1 MKSSNNFVYIK
12 QQNLYLKVF
21 VFIFLFTLLSGALR
35 KWVITSKDISN
46 GVFFLQTVL
55 PYTFLIVNDGFK
67 KWHVG
72 RPALTFIILVL
83 IVGMLNPLNL
93 TIYHGLIGFLLH
105 FNFFFIILFYLSNR
119 EKFNFLQIMHLL
131 VFIAFSQ
138 LVLVF
143 YQYTQPPDS
152 FVNTYADVESVNSV
166 ALVGKAARVTGTFS
180 YISGFTA
187 YLFFHSLLVWTMIK
201 CNYRNIYTLL
211 LLSMGLIACFM
222 SGSRSA
228 TYLYILVFTFIFILE
243 YQHLNKV
250 FLDFKLF
257 VPLALIGLFIIGVS
271 NDKFTGLIE
280 NAFSGFMER
289 RSRGIHTGEE
299 SERLFADIYELFNFK
314 GNFPLLGV
322 GLGST
327 YQGAN
332 QLFGVSPY
340 IQEYGF
346 FESELIRIILEGGFL
361 LFVVRIIL
369 ISYLIRQL
377 MIPTLAKLF
386 FSFII
391 IFFFPVIFNI
401 YNAVFAALGLML
413 LDNIYY
419 QQFRLSSALGNQR
432 HSIANS
438 FKF

>member
-1 MKSSNNFVYIK
+1 MKSLNQFIYKK
-12 QQNLYLKVF
+12 QQDNYLKIF

-35 KWVITSKDISN
+35 KWIITSKDISN

-55 PYTFLIVNDGFK
+55 PYAFLLTNDGLK
-67 KWHVG
+67 NWRIG
-72 RPALTFIILVL
+72 RPVLTFIILVL
-83 IVGMLNPLNL
+83 IIGMLNPLNL

-105 FNFFFIILFYLSNR
+105 FNFFFILLFYLNNR
-119 EKFNFLQIMHLL
+119 EKFDFLKIINLL
-131 VFIAFSQ
+131 VFFAFSQ

-152 FVNTYADVESVNSV
+152 FINTYADVESVSSV
-166 ALVGKAARVTGTFS
+166 ALVGNAARVTGTFS

-187 YLFFHSLLVWTMIK
+187 YLFFHSLLVWAMIK
-201 CNYRNIYTLL
+201 CNYRNAYTLL
-211 LLSMGLIACFM
+211 LLAMGLIACFM

-228 TYLYILVFTFIFILE
+228 TYLYILVFIVILILE
-243 YQHLNKV
+243 YRTVNKV

-257 VPLALIGLFIIGVS
+257 VPVALIGLLLIGMS
-271 NDKFTGLIE
+271 DDKFTGIIE

-289 RSRGIHTGEE
+289 RTRGIDTGEE
-299 SERLFADIYELFNFK
+299 NQRLFTDIIELFNFR

-332 QLFGVSPY
+332 QLFGISPY

-346 FESELIRIILEGGFL
+346 FESELIRIILEGGFI
-361 LFVVRIIL
+361 LFIARIIL
-369 ISYLIRQL
+369 VSYLIGQL
-377 MIPTLAKLF
+377 MIPRIAKFF
-386 FSFII
+386 FSLVI
-391 IFFFPVIFNI
+391 IFFFPVIFNV

-413 LDNIYY
+413 IDSIYY
-419 QQFRLSSALGNQR
+419 QQYCHSLALSDKKIKIHR
-432 HSIANS
+432 
-438 FKF
+438 

>member
-1 MKSSNNFVYIK
+1 MKSINQFIYKKRQDS
-12 QQNLYLKVF
+12 YLKVF

-55 PYTFLIVNDGFK
+55 PYAFLLVNGGVK
-67 KWHVG
+67 KWHIG
-72 RPALTFIILVL
+72 RPVLTFIILVL
-83 IVGMLNPLNL
+83 FIGMLNPLNL

-105 FNFFFIILFYLSNR
+105 FNFFFIILFYLNNR
-119 EKFNFLQIMHLL
+119 EKFNFLQIIQLL
-131 VFIAFSQ
+131 VFVAFSQ
-138 LVLVF
+138 LILVF

-152 FVNTYADVESVNSV
+152 FVNTYADVESVSSV
-166 ALVGKAARVTGTFS
+166 ALVGNAARVTGTFS

-228 TYLYILVFTFIFILE
+228 TYLYILVFIVILFLE
-243 YQHLNKV
+243 YRNVNKV

-257 VPLALIGLFIIGVS
+257 IPVAFIGVLLLGVS
-271 NDKFTGLIE
+271 DDQFTGIIE

-289 RSRGIHTGEE
+289 RTRGIDTGEE
-299 SERLFADIYELFNFK
+299 SQRLFADISELLNFK

-332 QLFGVSPY
+332 QLFGISPY

-361 LFVVRIIL
+361 LFVARLIL
-369 ISYLIRQL
+369 ISYLIGQL
-377 MIPTLAKLF
+377 MIPRIAKIF
-386 FSFII
+386 FSLII
-391 IFFFPVIFNI
+391 IFFFPVIFNV

-413 LDNIYY
+413 IDNIYY
-419 QQFRLSSALGNQR
+419 QQYR
-432 HSIANS
+432 HSLALLDIQKFKSNS
-438 FKF
+438 LKV